1 MYFKKRAA
9 VRLRKAS
16 RRIVN
21 AQARGNAVVVLT
33 GALTEAIWREG
44 GASDDALATAEI
56 VYHAIVRDL
65 NDWFALTN
73 KADRKIVPFRRKSKY
88 LRKVAK

>member
-9 VRLRKAS
+9 LRLRKAS
-16 RRIVN
+16 RKIVE
-21 AQARGNAVVVLT
+21 AQRRGEAVVVLT

-44 GASDDALATAEI
+44 GTNEDAVATAEI
-56 VYHAIVRDL
+56 AYYAVVRDL
-65 NDWFALTN
+65 NAWFAGTN